1 MNIVLKLLEQ
11 NQNEVIC
18 RLQRGDPCSKR
29 DSIDKITLKK
39 WKNIE
44 GQSKKWTGLD
54 ILESVFTTADWNL
67 GPTGLSMHDSCYI
80 KLCSPRKLTQA
91 EKRKQKQLQHIVSED
106 ESGFKSNTA
115 VTDNSFSSLP
125 NERTHTVGI
134 VHDKTNIFDVSR
146 DHIKS
151 TQTISVPN
159 YTLFLNSEHGHLS
172 SAMPFYQKMM
182 KFKCALQV

>member
-1 MNIVLKLLEQ
+1 M
-11 NQNEVIC
+11 IC
-18 RLQRGDPCSKR
+18 ILQRGDPCSKS

-91 EKRKQKQLQHIVSED
+91 EKRI
-106 ESGFKSNTA
+106 
-115 VTDNSFSSLP
+115 
-125 NERTHTVGI
+125 
-134 VHDKTNIFDVSR
+134 
-146 DHIKS
+146 
-151 TQTISVPN
+151 
-159 YTLFLNSEHGHLS
+159 
-172 SAMPFYQKMM
+172 
-182 KFKCALQV
+182 